1 MKTKRLIAFITAA
14 LLIASVL
21 TLTSCNGVTYSHP
34 DKVSV
39 YETTGT
45 KASLI
50 GRKSSLT
57 FENFTEENLS
67 RQTIFV
73 STDKTYQE
81 YTGNG
86 ASMTHASAYLLM
98 HQADEETRKDILND
112 LFGRDGANF
121 TVVRIPIGASDY
133 IYGTS
138 YFTCDDVPSGETD
151 MNLEHFNLDHDQD
164 IIAVLKE
171 VLTINPNVKLMAS
184 PWSAPAW
191 MKGSALVGGGSLLD
205 GMREIYAD
213 YLVKFVTEYA
223 KEGINISMLT
233 IINEPSVGAL
243 SYPTM
248 DMDPVEAAEITRLTG
263 EKLAAANIDA
273 DIISWDFNYGAGS
286 AADIYFDEIYGEG
299 NDAAKYSSMAGLHGY
314 SGDGYFN
321 SSSQS
326 GLKVGIE
333 RLSREF
339 GKGSIITEITES
351 SGSNDFAANLTY
363 ACKNIVVNPCSVQYN
378 YDDESWNGCSGSLY
392 WNFVLTSD
400 GQPTPAQHG
409 NECYGVIS
417 LDEVDR
423 QGEKTYKYKKSSAY
437 YAMAHMSKFLYEV
450 DGKPCKGLLATTDYS
465 DLCVAAYYRF
475 DGAVVVVV
483 CNTGETNVA
492 PIDIVIGGKVISYDM
507 VPQSMATFVC

>member
-1 MKTKRLIAFITAA
+1 MKIKRLFA
-14 LLIASVL
+14 LLTAVLLLLSVSVL
-21 TLTSCNGVTYSHP
+21 ASCSEVRYAHP
-34 DKVSV
+34 NKASV

-45 KASLI
+45 KASLL
-50 GRKSSLT
+50 GRKSSLE
-57 FENFTEENLS
+57 FKNYTEEDYS

-81 YTGNG
+81 YMGNG
-86 ASMTHASAYLLM
+86 ASMTHSSAYLLM
-98 HQADEETRKDILND
+98 HGCDAETRRDVLND
-112 LFGRDGANF
+112 LFGKDGANF
-121 TVVRIPIGASDY
+121 TMIRIPIGASDY
-133 IYGTS
+133 ISGTS

-151 MNLEHFNLDHDQD
+151 MNLERFNLDRDQD

-171 VLTINPNVKLMAS
+171 VLTINPNVKFMAS

-191 MKGSALVGGGSLLD
+191 MKGSSLVGGGSLLD
-205 GMREIYAD
+205 GMYEVYAD

-223 KEGINISMLT
+223 KHGITISSLT
-233 IINEPSVGAL
+233 ILNEPSVGAL

-248 DMDPVEAAEITRLTG
+248 DMNPVEAAEITRLTG
-263 EKLAAANIDA
+263 EKLKAADLDV
-273 DIISWDFNYGAGS
+273 DIVAWDFNYGTGS
-286 AADIYFDEIYGEG
+286 AADIYFEEIYGEG
-299 NDAAKYSSMAGLHGY
+299 SGASKYSAMAGLHGY
-314 SGDGYFN
+314 SGDGYFD
-321 SSSQS
+321 SASQN

-333 RLSREF
+333 LLSRQY

-363 ACKNIVVNPCSVQYN
+363 ACKNIVINPCSVQYN
-378 YDDESWNGCSGSLY
+378 YDDESWNGCSGSMY

-417 LDEVDR
+417 LDEVNR
-423 QGEKTYKYKKSSAY
+423 QGVKIYKYKKSSAY

-450 DGKPCKGLLATTDYS
+450 DGTPCKGLLATTDYS
-465 DLCVAAYYRF
+465 DLCVAAYYRA
-475 DGAVVVVV
+475 DGAIVVVV
-483 CNTGETNVA
+483 CNTSETNSA
-492 PIDIVIGGKVISYDM
+492 PIDIVIGGKFISYDM